1 VRLFV
6 AVYPPR
12 GFVERAF
19 GLLDGLGLPEQ
30 RVVAAEQVHLTLHF
44 VGEVVT
50 ARVDEV
56 RESVERSAAGLEA
69 FEVTPERLVS
79 LPRPVGRRGGA
90 RLVAVQAD
98 RPPGLLEI
106 VRRLATRLAT
116 SPRRDPVDRY
126 LPHLT
131 LCRFRKVTDGF
142 DLDEPI
148 VVPPFEVRDV
158 RLMRSVLKPSGAEH
172 RVEATFPLGC

>member
-131 LCRFRKVTDGF
+131 LCVSEGDRR
-142 DLDEPI
+142 
-148 VVPPFEVRDV
+148 VRPRRAD
-158 RLMRSVLKPSGAEH
+158 RGATLRGARCPADAECAEAQRAEH